1 MFSPLTFTDF
11 NLPARTHA
19 RPEVYFVARNVT
31 TGKAAYITNTQILQ
45 FLSLLWVDSAYEI
58 IRSTLLDIVSLH
70 FSGRPLGFRTFKSS
84 VYIDRIKAIMREDME
99 NDWTGML
106 FSPLSPTELTFLHL
120 APGAVES
127 KIREV
132 M

>member
-1 MFSPLTFTDF
+1 
-11 NLPARTHA
+11 
-19 RPEVYFVARNVT
+19 
-31 TGKAAYITNTQILQ
+31 
-45 FLSLLWVDSAYEI
+45 
-58 IRSTLLDIVSLH
+58 
-70 FSGRPLGFRTFKSS
+70 
-84 VYIDRIKAIMREDME
+84 ME

-106 FSPLSPTELTFLHL
+106 FSPLSSTELTFLHL

>member
-1 MFSPLTFTDF
+1 M
-11 NLPARTHA
+11 
-19 RPEVYFVARNVT
+19 
-31 TGKAAYITNTQILQ
+31 Q

-106 FSPLSPTELTFLHL
+106 FSPLSSTELTFLHL